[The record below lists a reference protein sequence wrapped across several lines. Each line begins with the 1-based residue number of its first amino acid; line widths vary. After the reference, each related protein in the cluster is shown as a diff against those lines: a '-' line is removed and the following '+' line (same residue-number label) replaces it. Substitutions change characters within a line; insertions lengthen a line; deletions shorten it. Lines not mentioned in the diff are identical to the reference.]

1 MSLRRLFSRFLGNC
15 DGSAAPMLVLAALPL
30 LSFVGAAIDFSRAAS
45 ARTAM
50 QAALDASALM
60 LSKDAQTLTTADLIQ
75 KAGDDFR
82 ALFTRPEA
90 YDIQVNPQFSQPAQ
104 GNFTLKVT
112 ASAKVDTTFAR
123 LLGQSTLSLS
133 VSSEVLWGIKK
144 LNLALVLD
152 NTGSMH
158 QNAKMTNQIGRAHA

>member
-1 MSLRRLFSRFLGNC
+1 
-15 DGSAAPMLVLAALPL
+15 MLALVALPM

-60 LSKDAQTLTTADLIQ
+60 LSKDAQTLTPTNLMQ

-90 YDIQVNPQFSQPAQ
+90 YDIQITPQFSQPAQ

-123 LLGQSTLSLS
+123 LLGQSTISLS
-133 VSSEVLWGIKK
+133 ASTESAVR
-144 LNLALVLD
+144 
-152 NTGSMH
+152 H
-158 QNAKMTNQIGRAHA
+158 QEAQSRARSRQHRVDATERQDDQPEDCGA